1 MITDFIK
8 KKVNLKEGIY
18 CHTISNNDTK
28 KITNFYKKEPFPNY
42 AKNDDRNSIQT
53 RGQNNLISKT
63 IKEKLAFN
71 NSFLEVGCGTCQLSN
86 YLGIGSNNNIF
97 AFDPTIESLEC
108 GYKFAKSNEIKNV
121 YFINGDIFDDI
132 FKDKVFDI
140 VFCSGVLHHTKN
152 PYGGFKLISKYVK
165 KDGYIIIGLYN
176 KFGRIRTVIRQLI
189 YKFISKKLAMF
200 LDPYIRNNKKNKK
213 KMDSWIQDQYEHP
226 IESMHTYDEVLKW
239 FDLNDI
245 EFINLYPSTFL
256 SLKKKKLFTK
266 NEKGN
271 FFERICEQILMIF
284 TKHGSEGGLF
294 LAIGKKKNI

>member
-18 CHTISNNDTK
+18 SHIISNNDTI

-42 AKNDDRNSIQT
+42 AENDDKDTIQT

-71 NSFLEVGCGTCQLSN
+71 SNFLEVGCGTSQLSN

-97 AFDPTIESLEC
+97 AFDPTIESLDC
-108 GYKFAKSNEIKNV
+108 GYKFAKKNEIKNV
-121 YFINGDIFDDI
+121 HFINGDIFDDI
-132 FKDKVFDI
+132 FKDEVFDI

-165 KDGYIIIGLYN
+165 TDGYIIIGLYN
-176 KFGRIRTVIRQLI
+176 KFGRLRTTIRQLI
-189 YKFISKKLAMF
+189 YKFISKKLAIF

-213 KMDSWIQDQYEHP
+213 KIDSWIQDQYEHP

-256 SLKKKKLFTK
+256 SLEKKKLFTK

-271 FFERICEQILMIF
+271 IFERICEQILMIF